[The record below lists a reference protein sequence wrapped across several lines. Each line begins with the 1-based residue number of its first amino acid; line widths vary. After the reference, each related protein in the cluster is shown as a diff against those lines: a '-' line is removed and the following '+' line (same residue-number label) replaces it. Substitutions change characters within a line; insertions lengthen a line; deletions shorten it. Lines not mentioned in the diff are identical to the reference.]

1 MACPDPGASSVLALK
16 ARGRSENDNVSISRI
31 CLNLGF
37 SAVQFR
43 GPFPQNFAVW
53 NANCQ

>member
-1 MACPDPGASSVLALK
+1 MACPDPGASSGLALK